1 MDTHGSCS
9 ARRRSPSHDEG
20 LENAGEPSLAAG
32 QIACGC
38 HLLGDRAGSPR
49 GGAAD
54 TRCSQPLGPVSI
66 AAVRAGNYIC
76 SGDTT
81 SEY

>member
-1 MDTHGSCS
+1 MPVSLRWQHAEQPVAVTCWGT
-9 ARRRSPSHDEG
+9 G
-20 LENAGEPSLAAG
+20 LEAPVVV
-32 QIACGC
+32 
-38 HLLGDRAGSPR
+38 P
-49 GGAAD
+49 AD
-54 TRCSQPLGPVSI
+54 TRCSQPLGPVNI